1 MSKYLIV
8 AYQTAGGR
16 SLRNSIEE
24 LASSDG
30 EAEFVL
36 LVPATHAGHLFV
48 WSEGESTALA
58 QERAEKAAVQLRESG
73 INLTDVR
80 VAEPDPFVAVT
91 NELRLHPDYDT
102 IIVSTFPAGI
112 SRWLRLDLPAK
123 LERSLSLPV
132 IHVIVDPEEAQA
144 D

>member
-16 SLRNSIEE
+16 SLRDEIEE
-24 LASSDG
+24 LGRSDP

-36 LVPATHAGHLFV
+36 LVPATHAKQLFV
-48 WSEGESTALA
+48 WSEGESRALA
-58 QERAEKAAVQLRESG
+58 EERAEKAAGQLRESG
-73 INLTDVR
+73 VNLSEVR

-91 NELRLHPDYDT
+91 NELRHHPHYHT

-112 SRWLRLDLPAK
+112 SRWLRLDLPAR
-123 LERSLSLPV
+123 LERSLNLPV
-132 IHVIVDPEEAQA
+132 THVIVDPAEAQT